1 MNEIRRRWSRGRI
14 IGAVSTGVVLIA
26 LALYTVV
33 SWMGYDRLSLPS
45 DLYARVTPEGVFE
58 EVEFPSRGQNYQ
70 VKAFFEPRDT
80 TMPVLIV
87 VHGYRGTRYD
97 KHNREKAAAFT
108 GMGYNVLALDLSDSG
123 GSTYGN
129 GRISMGF
136 SERWDVLGA
145 FDYLLTRGFAAD
157 RIGVVGESMGAA
169 TSLLAAAQEPRIRA
183 VWEDSGYT
191 SALVV
196 VGEQAANNGFP
207 PIIVPGGLVIGRL
220 RTGDRIDEA
229 TPIDA
234 AAQLTAN
241 NTTVQI
247 VHCEKDGTVA
257 PHHGPDLYNVYKQA
271 GITVDFWLVACQ
283 NHAGAFDFV
292 REEYTQRL
300 DAFFKQALAGSS
312 Q

>member
-1 MNEIRRRWSRGRI
+1 MTTTPVRRSRRRFVMFITASVI
-14 IGAVSTGVVLIA
+14 F
-26 LALYTVV
+26 LALFAYTVV

-45 DLYARVTPEGVFE
+45 GEYARVTPEGVFE
-58 EVEFPSRGQNYQ
+58 EVAFPSRGQDYQ
-70 VKAFFEPRDT
+70 VKAFFEPREAD
-80 TMPVLIV
+80 MPVLIV

-108 GMGYNVLALDLSDSG
+108 ALGYNVLALDLSDSG

-157 RIGVVGESMGAA
+157 RIGLVGESMGAA

-196 VGEQAANNGFP
+196 VGEQAQGNGFP
-207 PIIVPGGLVIGRL
+207 PIIVPGGLLIGRL
-220 RTGDRIDEA
+220 RMGDRIDEA

-234 AAQLTAN
+234 AAQLAAN
-241 NTTVQI
+241 RTTVQI
-247 VHCEKDGTVA
+247 VHCEVDGTVA
-257 PHHGPDLYNVYKQA
+257 PHHGPDLYNAYKQA
-271 GITVDFWLVACQ
+271 GVSVDFWLVPCQ
-283 NHAGAFDFV
+283 SHAAAFDFV
-292 REEYTQRL
+292 RDEYTQRL
-300 DAFFKQALAGSS
+300 DAFFRRTLTVQ
-312 Q
+312 